1 VPTFCRHN
9 RFFAECP
16 ICSKGTVLDPSRS
29 ATRRPSSSPGARSR
43 SGAGRRSAAP
53 APGAARASRG
63 PFVSAG
69 PYDGAEVRLERVP
82 GGLRMASWRGGQIER
97 AAPVL
102 DAADAP
108 RLLAE
113 AAVKE
118 LLPASAGGGAA
129 EPGPPA
135 GGGDGGV
142 PADPAAAAVPS
153 DGGDGGVPADPAA
166 AAVPSD
172 GGVRAEPGAFG
183 ASPGRSGELR
193 DELRVERVGGDRIR
207 VARWIDRPNRGW
219 ELQEAPVLLPPARFT
234 QALAEAAR
242 KGVLVSGGPAE

>member
-16 ICSKGTVLDPSRS
+16 ICSKGTVLDPTRS
-29 ATRRPSSSPGARSR
+29 ATRRASSSPATR
-43 SGAGRRSAAP
+43 SGAAAKRRSPAP

-69 PYDGAEVRLERVP
+69 PYGGADVRVERVP
-82 GGLRMASWRGGQIER
+82 GGLRMATWRGGQIER
-97 AAPVL
+97 TAPVL
-102 DAADAP
+102 DATDAP

-118 LLPASAGGGAA
+118 LLPALPSAA
-129 EPGPPA
+129 
-135 GGGDGGV
+135 GDGVGAKPGT
-142 PADPAAAAVPS
+142 PAPGAPRES
-153 DGGDGGVPADPAA
+153 GGHP
-166 AAVPSD
+166 
-172 GGVRAEPGAFG
+172 AEPGAFG

-193 DELRVERVGGDRIR
+193 DELRVERLDGDRIR

-219 ELQEAPVLLPPARFT
+219 ELQEAPVMLPPERFT

-242 KGVLVSGGPAE
+242 KGVLASGGPAE